1 MAGLF
6 SLGGGRGGNQQG
18 DGESQQ
24 GQNQIPPQ
32 ETLFWYNKN
41 DDVSSYRGNLELWNQ
56 QQQQQQHQHQ
66 HQHQQHQHDQQGEDV
81 ISTHVARPFFSRDL
95 YGLGVGVGP
104 SRVSSDD
111 HQHQSLNMGMRSSSS
126 GGGEGISCQDCGN
139 QAKKDCPHMRCRTCC
154 KSRGFQCQ
162 THVKSTWVPASR
174 RRERQQ
180 QLSSS
185 SSLQRDISKRP
196 RDSNAL
202 VSTRNFPSGLE
213 EANFPAVVS
222 SPAEFR
228 CVRVSSI
235 DDADERF
242 AYQTAVN
249 IGGHLFKGILYDFG
263 PENTINNNNNTYN
276 NSNYMI
282 GETSG
287 GGVPVAQPLN
297 LIADSDTTVVSSGA
311 LVDPSSLYPA
321 PMNAFMSSSGT
332 QFFSRPRS

>member
-6 SLGGGRGGNQQG
+6 SLGGGRGNNQEG
-18 DGESQQ
+18 GASQQ
-24 GQNQIPPQ
+24 QQHQPGQIPPQ

-56 QQQQQQHQHQ
+56 HQQHHHHHQQQQHDH
-66 HQHQQHQHDQQGEDV
+66 QQGEEGV
-81 ISTHVARPFFSRDL
+81 IAGHAARPFFSRDL
-95 YGLGVGVGP
+95 YGLGVGP

-111 HQHQSLNMGMRSSSS
+111 QQHQTLNMGMRSSSS
-126 GGGEGISCQDCGN
+126 GGGGEGISCQDCGN

-213 EANFPAVVS
+213 EANFPAIVS

-311 LVDPSSLYPA
+311 LVDPSSLYSA
-321 PMNAFMSSSGT
+321 PMNAFMSASGT